1 MPRIAGARIRGGRAS
16 NGGRFAAYSA
26 AFELAR
32 VYLNGEQRMIGGR
45 AVLTEIGRLRIARVL
60 LLALAL
66 ALSILIQS
74 RGQELPV
81 ARQVEAHARD
91 LAMRTAAV
99 DSGDPRLAVVDIDEA
114 SLKRIGPWPWSRAR
128 LADLAERL
136 LSEGGARVVAFDMVL
151 TEPSTTVSGRL
162 GDERLASLA
171 AQGWVIPAQ
180 AFDYVPR
187 ATPVRVGAVGGA
199 IAATGLGP
207 PAHATGHVGNFAL
220 FAQGRCVGNI
230 GVVPDPDGKV
240 RRIAPWTAWQGTA
253 YPAYALA
260 AIDCARPKTDLAALT
275 RRIPTDAHGQ
285 WAIPFRIEPDSYLA
299 LPAAA
304 VLEGGLARART
315 SAQGEG
321 GGVPDRDAGR
331 SAASRRPLE
340 GRIVLIGS
348 SALGLAD
355 QVATPLSNSV
365 SGVSVHLAALSAL
378 LDLAD
383 GTGPVRPPGWAIT
396 AWAIVSV
403 AALWLVLASGAGL
416 RWMAGS
422 ALAMLTVWALI
433 AGWSVVTGGP
443 QTVTGPLWGY
453 ALLLTLHLP
462 AEWSWAHR
470 RVRSRTQLLSR
481 YVARP
486 VLDELLTQSGDDPL
500 APRKA
505 EITVLIAD
513 MQEYTR
519 LTNDSSLEGAAWLTR
534 GFLEQLTEP
543 VLSHRG
549 TLDRYTGDGLVAF
562 WGAPIPVADHAQRA
576 IDAAQAIVGNV
587 RRFNATRRAR
597 GEEPVRVR
605 IGIASGSAL
614 VGDLGTPFRIS
625 YTAVGDCIN
634 LASRLQQLSRQLEV
648 DIAIAASSAALCGTD
663 RFRSLGLVSVRGL
676 PDQEVFTPPGP
687 APSTDPRSAVP
698 ARPDRG

>member
-1 MPRIAGARIRGGRAS
+1 MVADERATGTAGDAARRGADRVRMKANLTEPGRQRVARI
-16 NGGRFAAYSA
+16 
-26 AFELAR
+26 
-32 VYLNGEQRMIGGR
+32 
-45 AVLTEIGRLRIARVL
+45 L

-66 ALSILIQS
+66 ALSIAVQLHG
-74 RGQELPV
+74 RDLPV
-81 ARQVEAHARD
+81 AGQIESHARD
-91 LAMRTAAV
+91 LAMRTTAV
-99 DSGDPRLAVVDIDEA
+99 GTGDPRLAVVDIDEA
-114 SLKRIGPWPWSRAR
+114 SLARIGPWPWSRAR

-151 TEPSTTVSGRL
+151 TEASTSAAGRL
-162 GDERLASLA
+162 GDQRLASLA
-171 AQGWVIPAQ
+171 AQGWVVPAQ

-187 ATPVRVGAVGGA
+187 ATPVRVGAPGGA
-199 IAATGLGP
+199 IASAQ
-207 PAHATGHVGNFAL
+207 PAGTASATGHVGNFELLAQ
-220 FAQGRCVGNI
+220 QGRCVGNI

-240 RRIAPWTAWQGTA
+240 RRIAPWTVWEGAA

-260 AIDCARPKTDLAALT
+260 AIRCARPKADLAALT
-275 RRIPTDAHGQ
+275 RRVPTDERGH
-285 WAIPFRIEPDSYLA
+285 WAIPFRIAPDSYLA

-304 VLEGGLARART
+304 VLEGELGRART
-315 SAQGEG
+315 VGTARAA
-321 GGVPDRDAGR
+321 RDAGAR
-331 SAASRRPLE
+331 ARPLE

-383 GTGPVRPPGWAIT
+383 GTGPIRPPGWT
-396 AWAIVSV
+396 MTVWAVVSV
-403 AALWLVLASGAGL
+403 TALWLVVASGAGL

-422 ALAMLTVWALI
+422 ALATLTVWALI
-433 AGWSVVTGGP
+433 AGWSVAAGG
-443 QTVTGPLWGY
+443 QQMVTGPVWGY
-453 ALLLTLHLP
+453 ALVLLLHLP
-462 AEWSWAHR
+462 VEWSWAHR
-470 RVRSRTQLLSR
+470 RVRSRTRLLSR

-486 VLDELLTQSGDDPL
+486 VLDELLTQSDEDPL

-543 VLSHRG
+543 VLAHRG

-562 WGAPIPVADHAQRA
+562 WGAPIPASDHAQRA
-576 IDAAQAIVGNV
+576 VEAALAIVGNV
-587 RRFNATRRAR
+587 RRFNAVRRAR

-614 VGDLGTPFRIS
+614 VGDLGTRFRIS

-634 LASRLQQLSRQLEV
+634 LASRLQQLSRQLDV
-648 DIAIAASSAALCGTD
+648 DIAIAASSAALCGAG

-676 PDQEVFTPPGP
+676 PDQEVFTPVGP
-687 APSTDPRSAVP
+687 APATDPRSAGP